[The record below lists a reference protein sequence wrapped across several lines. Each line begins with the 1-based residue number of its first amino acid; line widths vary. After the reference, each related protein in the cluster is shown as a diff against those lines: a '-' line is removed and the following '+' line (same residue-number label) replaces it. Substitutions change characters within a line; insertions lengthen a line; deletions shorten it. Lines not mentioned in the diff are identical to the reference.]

1 MRDIGVVSYSGSI
14 AIIRANMQSIVR
26 DFISTGY
33 HLRALSDEGLYREG
47 GYKDIFELA
56 HAEFGFS
63 PSWTSR
69 CMRVNERFSK
79 GGYSYILAEEYREYD
94 KSKLTEML
102 PLTEAQIRE
111 IPPEATVQEIKE
123 YKRVLKQAEVVKDNP
138 DADDFATSQKEETV
152 FPMPEPMYSVEEKEI
167 VHFTKEHT
175 IDSAYGAQRAKIVR
189 SYLEKL
195 HESGWIPC
203 DRITEELEF
212 MAWGSKYRAWTEG
225 DVVCFQDDN
234 GTFMDV
240 EIERLQKEYEFFYP
254 EEETIIEVEA
264 GAAEEEEVE
273 AAACLPTL
281 KNNDQRKAF
290 IDAYTA
296 WPLWIE
302 TRETGER
309 YYRYDLTDGTSI
321 VVKVYHSM
329 LFDHSKTVRR
339 WEDRFTEGWGREEYY
354 LLKEGKFFRD
364 CETNRSALVDH
375 LKELQKGDKNG
386 KEQSQ

>member
-102 PLTEAQIRE
+102 PLTDEQIRE

-123 YKRVLKQAEVVKDNP
+123 YKRVLKQAEEPEVVEENP
-138 DADDFATSQKEETV
+138 EAVDFATSQKEAEV
-152 FPMPEPMYSVEEKEI
+152 FPMPEPVYSVEEKEI
-167 VHFTKEHT
+167 VHFTKEKT

-189 SYLEKL
+189 SYLEIL
-195 HESGWIPC
+195 HEGGWSPS
-203 DRITEELEF
+203 DRITEELDF
-212 MAWGSKYRAWTEG
+212 LAWGIKYRAWTEG
-225 DVVCFQDDN
+225 DVVCFQDEN

-240 EIERLQKEYEFFYP
+240 EIERLQNEYEFFYP
-254 EEETIIEVEA
+254 DLEEILEVEA
-264 GAAEEEEVE
+264 EAVEEE
-273 AAACLPTL
+273 ASLPMF

-290 IDAYTA
+290 IDGYTT

-309 YYRYDLTDGTSI
+309 YYRHDLPDGTGI

-329 LFDHSKTVRR
+329 LFDHSIKAAR
-339 WEDRFTEGWGREEYY
+339 WEDHYTEGWGKEEYY
-354 LLKEGKFFRD
+354 LLREGKFFRD

-375 LKELQKGDKNG
+375 LKELQKGDRHG